1 MREHVILS
9 YPLLKVAIEKKF
21 FLPKNLDM
29 RDLIEAVD
37 QVPPPRPPSP
47 SSDSSS
53 DSEPELDTGLGKTE
67 SSDKDDILVVMQNFM
82 AYLDHV

>member
-1 MREHVILS
+1 
-9 YPLLKVAIEKKF
+9 
-21 FLPKNLDM
+21 M